1 MTESM
6 TSETAI
12 TGKPLDPAAR
22 IGYVDGLRAIAIL
35 MVVFFHGATYAPPVA
50 SAWLRQA
57 LDEGFHGIELFF
69 VISGFCLSYGVLARV
84 ADGKRV
90 FFDFRSY
97 AATRLVRILPPFWI
111 AFALIAVLAAGAVAL
126 GHPLAAPP
134 VYPVPSVLDFIRE
147 LTLVFPRHGIFI
159 SGSFWTLAV
168 EFRWYFAV
176 PFLIALWV
184 RAPRVF
190 FALAVA
196 CAVAF
201 AFTQKIFDVASLP
214 AFMLGIVAA
223 DAEINCRAWRRWAV
237 AAAIAAIV
245 AAVLFDV
252 RASASLQA
260 RTHLPWQ
267 LASFFVVVAGGYHAG
282 FRRALGFRA
291 LSLIGF
297 ASYGIYLI
305 HEPLVAIAEQYFHL
319 PLLGGVAVALATGA
333 AFFYL
338 FERPFVAGP
347 LRDRLRGAIV
357 GALSAPL
364 RPQAKPGIT
373 IAANAVTLTETT
385 KGPPRGEPLHD
396 RRPPSYVP

>member
-12 TGKPLDPAAR
+12 TSKPLDPAAR
-22 IGYVDGLRAIAIL
+22 IGYVDGLRAVAIL
-35 MVVFFHGATYAPPVA
+35 MVVFFHSASYAPPVA
-50 SAWLRQA
+50 NPWLRQA
-57 LDEGFHGIELFF
+57 LMEGFHGIELFF

-111 AFALIAVLAAGAVAL
+111 AFALIAALAAGAVAL
-126 GHPLAAPP
+126 GHPLASPP
-134 VYPVPSVLDFIRE
+134 VYPVPSALDHVRE
-147 LTLVFPRHGIFI
+147 LTLVFPRHGSFI

-190 FALAVA
+190 FAIALACVA
-196 CAVAF
+196 LFTV
-201 AFTQKIFDVASLP
+201 TQKLFDVASLP

-237 AAAIAAIV
+237 PAAV
-245 AAVLFDV
+245 AALVAGVLFDV
-252 RASASLQA
+252 YASTALQA

-267 LASFFVVVAGGYHAG
+267 LASFFLVVAGGYHTG
-282 FRRALGFRA
+282 FRRALGFLP

-305 HEPLVAIAEQYFHL
+305 HEPLVAIAEQHFHV
-319 PLLGGVAVALATGA
+319 PLLGGAVVALASGA
-333 AFFYL
+333 IFFYL

-347 LRDRLRGAIV
+347 LRDRLRGGIV
-357 GALSAPL
+357 AALSAPL
-364 RPQAKPGIT
+364 RATAKPGIT
-373 IAANAVTLTETT
+373 IAPDDAARTTLVQASRT
-385 KGPPRGEPLHD
+385 PD
-396 RRPPSYVP
+396 RLPTRP